1 MINKLYKI
9 SYILM
14 LLVIYLS
21 SAIHA
26 QGLDNLSNGKE
37 LVKIRFATDWRAQ
50 AEQGGFYHALALGLY
65 EKNGL
70 DVKIIQGNSSIN
82 IPRLLAAKEIEFG
95 MGSNSFIPLN
105 IIANQ
110 IPAKS
115 VMASFQKDPQI
126 IMTHQSSKIKS
137 LKEMKG
143 KPIMI
148 SDASIGAFWVWLKS
162 KYSFSDKQVRKKT
175 FSLAPFLVNENA
187 IQQGYLTSEPF
198 LVEKELGVPPKVY
211 LLSDYGYPSYGAMIL
226 ARNDIIKDK
235 PEIVKAFVEAT
246 ILGWKKYIYENPDA
260 GNSLIL
266 KTNPEM
272 QEEILLQ
279 AIDKI
284 KKYNLISNFPDYS
297 DIGSMTNERWKEFFT
312 IMSNNNIY
320 KKDLKWEDSFTID
333 FVNNNK

>member
-1 MINKLYKI
+1 MIKKLYKI
-9 SYILM
+9 SYIL
-14 LLVIYLS
+14 LFLVIYLS
-21 SAIHA
+21 VDIQA
-26 QGLDNLSNGKE
+26 QDLDNLSKEKE

-65 EKNGL
+65 EKKGL
-70 DVKIIQGNSSIN
+70 DVKIIQGNSNIN

-105 IIANQ
+105 ILANQ

-126 IMTHQSSKIKS
+126 IMTHSSSKIKS
-137 LKEMKG
+137 LEEMKG

-148 SDASIGAFWVWLKS
+148 SDASIGAFWIWLKS
-162 KYSFSDKQVRKKT
+162 KYSISDKQIRKKT
-175 FSLAPFLVNENA
+175 FSLAPFLVNKNA

-198 LVEKELGVPPKVY
+198 LIEKELGVSPKVY

-226 ARNDIIKDK
+226 ARNDIIKEK

-246 ILGWKKYIYENPDA
+246 IVGWRKYIYDNSEA

-266 KTNPEM
+266 KSNPEM
-272 QEEILLQ
+272 KEEILLQ
-279 AIDKI
+279 AIEKI
-284 KKYNLISNFPDYS
+284 KKYNLISNLSDYS

-320 KKDLKWEDSFTID
+320 KKDLNWEDSFTLEFI
-333 FVNNNK
+333 NKKK